1 MTAAEPGTPN
11 PEMSDMREGSR
22 DKVDRSGRDHDRY
35 DPRSSS
41 APPFRPSAR
50 FVQTETGNAQGDGG
64 PGGAQGDGG
73 PGGAGDRGRT
83 DWSAGAGGQ
92 ETEGDGPG
100 TAGGRGRAGGLGG
113 AGDGAAGDGFRG
125 LREAVERGGAA
136 RYHEAAA
143 AKGKLFARERIA
155 LLLDDGSFTEDGRYA
170 NVLADGLPADGVI
183 TGTGTI
189 GGRHVAVMANDSTV
203 KAGSWGARTV
213 EKIIRIIEKA
223 YDAAIPMIYL
233 VDSAGARIT
242 DQVEMFPGRRG
253 AGRIFRMQIQA
264 SGSIP
269 QVCALFGP
277 SAAGGAY
284 IPAFCDFTAMVD
296 GNASMYLG
304 SPRMVEMVVSEKTT
318 LEEMGGARLHCTT
331 SGSGHYLAKDEP
343 DAIGA
348 VQRYLGYLPQNW
360 AEEPLPV
367 PGKDPEDL
375 DLRALVPES
384 ERRAFDMR
392 RYVRGLLDRD
402 SFFEVHALWAREVV
416 TGFGRLDGRVIGVV
430 ANNPLHKGGVLFV
443 DSADK
448 AARFIQICDA
458 FSIPLLFLADVP
470 GFMVGT
476 AVERQGIIRHG
487 ARMIAAM
494 ADAAVPKICVVV
506 RKAYGAGLYAMAG
519 PGFEPDATLALP
531 TAKIAVMGAEAAVNA
546 VYANKLDAIADPALR
561 QAETERLRAEYEK
574 DIDLVRLAAELVV
587 DDVVEPEDL
596 RAELI
601 RRFAAAR
608 GKQRRPARRHRP
620 ISPA

>member
-1 MTAAEPGTPN
+1 MAGT
-11 PEMSDMREGSR
+11 EGGEGSLAATR
-22 DKVDRSGRDHDRY
+22 
-35 DPRSSS
+35 
-41 APPFRPSAR
+41 AR
-50 FVQTETGNAQGDGG
+50 I
-64 PGGAQGDGG
+64 
-73 PGGAGDRGRT
+73 
-83 DWSAGAGGQ
+83 
-92 ETEGDGPG
+92 
-100 TAGGRGRAGGLGG
+100 
-113 AGDGAAGDGFRG
+113 
-125 LREAVERGGAA
+125 ERGGAP

-143 AKGKLFARERIA
+143 AKGKLFARERIN
-155 LLLDDGSFTEDGRYA
+155 LLLDEGTFTEDGRYA
-170 NVLADGLPADGVI
+170 NAVADGLPADGVV
-183 TGTGTI
+183 TGTGAI
-189 GGRHVAVMANDSTV
+189 DGRPVAVMANDSTV

-223 YDAAIPMIYL
+223 YDTSIPMIYL

-253 AGRIFRMQIQA
+253 AGRIFRTQIRA

-284 IPAFCDFTAMVD
+284 IPAFCDFTAMVE

-318 LEEMGGARLHCTT
+318 LEDMGGARLHCTV

-343 DAIGA
+343 DAIAA
-348 VQRYLGYLPQNW
+348 VKAYLGYLPRNW
-360 AEEPLPV
+360 AGEPPSV
-367 PGKDPEDL
+367 RGKDPKST

-384 ERRAFDMR
+384 ERQAFDMR
-392 RYVRGLLDRD
+392 RYIRGLVDEESL
-402 SFFEVHALWAREVV
+402 FEIHALWAREVV
-416 TGFGRLDGRVIGVV
+416 TGFARLDGHVIGVV
-430 ANNPLHKGGVLFV
+430 ANNPMHKGGVLFV

-448 AARFIQICDA
+448 AARFMQVCDA
-458 FSIPLLFLADVP
+458 FNIPLLFLADVP

-487 ARMIAAM
+487 AKMIAAM
-494 ADAAVPKICVVV
+494 ADATVPKICVVV

-546 VYANKLDAIADPALR
+546 VYANKLDAIADPDVR
-561 QAETERLRAEYEK
+561 KAETDKLRKEYEQ
-574 DIDLVRLAAELVV
+574 DIDLLRLASELVV
-587 DDVVEPEDL
+587 DEIVEPEDL
-596 RAELI
+596 RSELI
-601 RRFAAAR
+601 KRFGVAR
-608 GKQRRPARRHRP
+608 GKDRHQPRRRHS